1 MSYTFNGVYT
11 AVVNAIKA
19 GFPDAYATS
28 RYVGKPSSFPAVYI
42 HEIDRSRP
50 LRFTQLDFEDS
61 QWESNIEIQ
70 VVSDKAVIASTEAH
84 DIIDLARAALS
95 TLYYREVSLIPIDA
109 GDKFTLIGRYR
120 RVIGGGDTM
129 PKT

>member
-1 MSYTFNGVYT
+1 MKYTFPGTYT
-11 AVVNAIKA
+11 AVVNAIKSK
-19 GFPDAYATS
+19 FPDVYATS

-70 VVSDKAVIASTEAH
+70 VVSDKATIASTEAH
-84 DIIDLARAALS
+84 DIIDLARAAFS
-95 TLYYREVSLIPIDA
+95 ALYYREVSLIPIDA
-109 GDKFTLIGRYR
+109 GNKFTLIGRYR

-129 PKT
+129 PET